1 MGGRPEYLVTLVKH
15 ASPLQGVESVRNY
28 TDRQDLPLKNAFAIV
43 TLSALLSACATAPQL
58 AHPVN
63 TSAAD
68 VPPAGGAVSGA
79 AAAAPVAASAPAPAP
94 SGEAL
99 TAGEAAPAAPAVVLP
114 KVELTSELVYR
125 ITKAELEFKQ
135 GNWQGPYITMLA
147 LAQQTRDP
155 RLAQRATEMAMAAKQ
170 GPEALSAI
178 RLWRGLAPDSDEAIQ
193 LQLGFLVNYPDLR
206 EAEQVFALRL
216 KQLPQKSRPLAM
228 FQMQQLLA
236 HLKDKSATFALQE
249 RVLAPYDD
257 MLESHLILAQTAFAL
272 NDAPRAYAEAEKAL
286 AIKADSELAVL
297 TKAQVSGSLDKA
309 LAVLSGFLA
318 QHPHA
323 NEVRAA
329 YARILIDAKQ
339 VDAAREQFLTLLK
352 DQPDNL
358 TTLYSLGAMAMQS
371 NDLPNA
377 EKYLSRYVE
386 VLAQQPNDER
396 DPSKVLIILSQIAEH
411 RGDLAAAYNWL
422 DQIEEGDDKDYLAA
436 RLKMAQLTARQGKV
450 DEARAQLAA
459 LKPSDQNDLAQVFL
473 VDAQLL
479 RDAGDVLTAF
489 VVLENANKRFPGNPD
504 LLYEFALLAE
514 KLGQVELME
523 KTLRQVMI
531 AAPDNQQ
538 AYNALGYSL
547 AERNE
552 RLPEAYSLIDK
563 ALKMAPGDPYIMDS
577 MGWVQYRMGNLDEAE
592 AMLRQAYAVRKDAE
606 IAVHLGEVLFV
617 KGDQAGARQLW
628 QEAQRKDPQN
638 DVLKSTLARLKQS
651 L

>member
-1 MGGRPEYLVTLVKH
+1 M
-15 ASPLQGVESVRNY
+15 
-28 TDRQDLPLKNAFAIV
+28 KNAFAIV

-58 AHPVN
+58 APPVN

-68 VPPAGGAVSGA
+68 VAPAGGAVSGA
-79 AAAAPVAASAPAPAP
+79 AAGATTAVAAPAPA
-94 SGEAL
+94 SGPAGEVL
-99 TAGEAAPAAPAVVLP
+99 TAGEAAPATPAVVLP

-170 GPEALSAI
+170 GAEALSAI

-228 FQMQQLLA
+228 FQMQQLLL
-236 HLKDKSATFALQE
+236 HLKDKGATFALLE
-249 RVLAPYDD
+249 RVLAPYDE
-257 MLESHLILAQTAFAL
+257 MLESHLILAQSAFAL
-272 NDAPRAYAEAEKAL
+272 NDAPRAYAEAERAL

-309 LAVLSGFLA
+309 LAVLSDFLA
-318 QHPHA
+318 RHPHA
-323 NEVRAA
+323 QEVRAA

-358 TTLYSLGAMAMQS
+358 ATLYSLGAMAMQS
-371 NDLPNA
+371 NDLVHA

-459 LKPSDQNDLAQVFL
+459 LKPSDQNDQAQVFL

-577 MGWVQYRMGNLDEAE
+577 MGWVQYRMGRLDEAE